1 VFYSSEET
9 RLQVRLAI
17 LVELEQMKMTRRDEW
32 VVRLFQAGG
41 LVIFLSG
48 FVFFRWALLIWF
60 MFSLYMTVGWMTIDN
75 WTRHKND
82 IQSQKRKASAE
93 SVTVQMSK

>member
-1 VFYSSEET
+1 
-9 RLQVRLAI
+9 
-17 LVELEQMKMTRRDEW
+17 MTRRDEW

-48 FVFFRWALLIWF
+48 FAFFRWAIPIWF
-60 MFSLYMTVGWMTIDN
+60 MFALYMTVGWMKIDN

-82 IQSQKRKASAE
+82 IRSQKKKVSVE
-93 SVTVQMSK
+93 SVTTSC